1 VRDPEQQ
8 VLGQLLARPG
18 PNHRRRSPSSLGWI
32 EEDGGRCGSLRT
44 ANANTPTWPLNLV
57 EGVCGRVAAVIAP
70 DDYIT
75 LVRLLERLVAAL
87 I

>member
-1 VRDPEQQ
+1 
-8 VLGQLLARPG
+8 
-18 PNHRRRSPSSLGWI
+18 
-32 EEDGGRCGSLRT
+32 
-44 ANANTPTWPLNLV
+44 LV

>member
-1 VRDPEQQ
+1 
-8 VLGQLLARPG
+8 
-18 PNHRRRSPSSLGWI
+18 
-32 EEDGGRCGSLRT
+32 
-44 ANANTPTWPLNLV
+44 LV

-75 LVRLLERLVAAL
+75 LVRPLERLVAAL